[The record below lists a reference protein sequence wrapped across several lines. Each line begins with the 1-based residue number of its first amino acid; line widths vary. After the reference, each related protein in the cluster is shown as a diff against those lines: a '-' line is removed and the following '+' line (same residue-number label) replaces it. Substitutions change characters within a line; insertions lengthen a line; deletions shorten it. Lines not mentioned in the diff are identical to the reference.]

1 MSANCSDLFSDQFD
15 GERALKHIQ
24 NQVEFGP
31 RILSNPEAKKQTLD
45 YMEEHLRPFA
55 TRTTRQSFSFKD
67 LEGVNLWATFVSDH
81 QNANQNRLMLGAHW
95 DTRPFADRDTQNIN
109 LPIIGAND
117 GASGVGVLLEIARM
131 IQKDS
136 LKIDTQFVRNVF
148 TFGVARVLHRPN
160 KHGHKT
166 EVYSQGS

>member
-1 MSANCSDLFSDQFD
+1 MHKYLITSLFLIWSMSANCSDLFSDQFD

-31 RILSNPEAKKQTLD
+31 RILSNSEAKKQTLD

-67 LEGVNLWATFVSDH
+67 LEGVNLWATFVSDD

-95 DTRPFADRDTQNIN
+95 PLVSRFYW
-109 LPIIGAND
+109 
-117 GASGVGVLLEIARM
+117 SWHVY
-131 IQKDS
+131 
-136 LKIDTQFVRNVF
+136 
-148 TFGVARVLHRPN
+148 LHLIHP
-160 KHGHKT
+160 
-166 EVYSQGS
+166 Q